1 MDENRLGA
9 ILLEGGVVDEA
20 GLERCLAIQTLTGSS
35 RPIGRI
41 LVEQGLLDEATLKR
55 LLELQRSRTEK
66 CAAGVAPDDLASLSL
81 VTAAIANGASEIV
94 VSEGRPARIRVGAT
108 WQELT
113 DEVLSGPDV
122 WDFVRETMG
131 SDVLEQLAENHYVS
145 RPWIIDDIGAG
156 SATAFRQFDGV
167 AVRLTFAP
175 KSVETPLQLGI
186 PDAVIEA
193 TEGGKGLVL
202 CVGERGIGRGELLAS
217 LTHHA
222 SKDESQYVVVVDDE
236 PMSLPKA
243 GALVV
248 QRRFGID
255 PEMRA
260 NSLRSVVREDPDAIV
275 IADVGSPETFE
286 LALRAAEGGRLVIA
300 YLDAK
305 NAVQALTRIF
315 SFYPSYELS
324 RVRSALAAVLR
335 TVLVRQLLP
344 NAEHTTTVPAT
355 ELLIVSDAVREV
367 VRNGEIEDIGLLQR
381 AEGGAGGYPLDRSM
395 LDLLGSGQVR
405 MDDVFARAEEKAW
418 LLERTRNLAVA
429 SPAIAGPAIASPAT
443 NSPATNSKEE
453 N

>member
-1 MDENRLGA
+1 MDENRLGS

-41 LVEQGLLDEATLKR
+41 LVEQGLLDEPTLKR
-55 LLELQRSRTEK
+55 LLELQRSRADKRTAE
-66 CAAGVAPDDLASLSL
+66 VAPDDLASMSL
-81 VTAAIANGASEIV
+81 VRAATANGASEVV
-94 VSEGRPARIRVGAT
+94 VSEGRPVRIRVGQT

-113 DEVLSGPDV
+113 DEILSGPEV

-131 SDVLEQLAENHYVS
+131 ADVLEQLAENHFVARS
-145 RPWIIDDIGAG
+145 WTIDGIGAG
-156 SATAFRQFDGV
+156 AATAFRQFDGV

-175 KSVETPLQLGI
+175 KAIETPVELGV

-193 TEGGKGLVL
+193 TEAGKGLVL

-217 LTHHA
+217 LTQHA
-222 SKDESQYVVVVDDE
+222 AKDESQYVVVVDDE
-236 PMSLPKA
+236 PMRLDDP

-255 PEMRA
+255 PETRA
-260 NSLRSVVREDPDAIV
+260 NSLRSVVREDPDAII

-305 NAVQALTRIF
+305 NAVQALNRIF
-315 SFYPSYELS
+315 SFYPNYELK

-344 NAEHTTTVPAT
+344 NAEHTSTVAAT
-355 ELLIVSDAVREV
+355 ELLVVSDPVREV
-367 VRNGEIEDIGLLQR
+367 IRSGEIDDVGLLQR
-381 AEGGAGGYPLDRSM
+381 AEGCASGYPLDRSM
-395 LDLLGSGQVR
+395 LDLLGSGLVR

-418 LLERTRNLAVA
+418 LLERTRNLTVA
-429 SPAIAGPAIASPAT
+429 DPAIEAT
-443 NSPATNSKEE
+443 PSIEATEDN
-453 N
+453 

>member
-1 MDENRLGA
+1 MDENRLGS

-55 LLELQRSRTEK
+55 LLELQRSRTERR
-66 CAAGVAPDDLASLSL
+66 AADVAPDDLASLSL
-81 VTAAIANGASEIV
+81 VSAAIANGASEVV
-94 VSEGRPARIRVGAT
+94 VSEGRPARIRVGAS

-113 DEVLSGPDV
+113 DQILSGPDV
-122 WDFVRETMG
+122 WDFVREMMG
-131 SDVLEQLAENHYVS
+131 SDVLEQLAENHYVTRS
-145 RPWIIDDIGAG
+145 WSIDDIGAG
-156 SATAFRQFDGV
+156 GATAFRQFDGV

-175 KSVETPLQLGI
+175 KKILTPIELGV
-186 PDAVIEA
+186 PDAVINA
-193 TEGGKGLVL
+193 TEAGKGLVL

-217 LTHHA
+217 LTQHA
-222 SKDESQYVVVVDDE
+222 SQDESQYVVVVDDE
-236 PMSLPKA
+236 PMRLQGA

-248 QRRFGID
+248 QRRFGIH
-255 PEMRA
+255 PEARA

-315 SFYPSYELS
+315 SFYPSYELT
-324 RVRSALAAVLR
+324 RLRSALAAVLR

-344 NAEHTTTVPAT
+344 NAEHTATVAAT
-355 ELLIVSDAVREV
+355 ELLIVTDAVREV
-367 VRNGEIEDIGLLQR
+367 IRGGDIEDLGLLQR
-381 AEGGAGGYPLDRSM
+381 AEGGACGYPLDRSM
-395 LDLLGSGQVR
+395 LDLLGNGMVR
-405 MDDVFARAEEKAW
+405 LDDVFARAEEKAW
-418 LLERTRNLAVA
+418 LLERTRNVA
-429 SPAIAGPAIASPAT
+429 TAGPVVGST
-443 NSPATNSKEE
+443 EDN
-453 N
+453 

>member
-1 MDENRLGA
+1 MDENRLGS

-41 LVEQGLLDEATLKR
+41 LVEQGLLDEVTLAR
-55 LLELQRSRTEK
+55 LLELQRSRTDAR
-66 CAAGVAPDDLASLSL
+66 AAEVVPDGLASMSL
-81 VTAAIANGASEIV
+81 VSAAVANGASEVV
-94 VSEGRPARIRVGAT
+94 VSEGRPARIRVGAC
-108 WQELT
+108 WQQLT
-113 DEVLSGPDV
+113 DEVLSGPHV

-145 RPWIIDDIGAG
+145 RSWSIDDVGAG
-156 SATAFRQFDGV
+156 GATAFRQFDGV

-175 KSVETPLQLGI
+175 KETATPLELGV
-186 PDAVIEA
+186 PNAVIDA

-217 LTHHA
+217 LTQHA
-222 SKDESQYVVVVDDE
+222 SQDEGQYVVVVDDE
-236 PMSLPKA
+236 PMRLHKT

-255 PEMRA
+255 PETRA
-260 NSLRSVVREDPDAIV
+260 NSLRSVVREDPDVMV

-305 NAVQALTRIF
+305 NAVQALARIF
-315 SFYPSYELS
+315 SFYPSYELT
-324 RVRSALAAVLR
+324 RLRSALAAVLR

-344 NAEHTTTVPAT
+344 NAEHTATVSAT
-355 ELLIVSDAVREV
+355 ELLIVTDAVREV
-367 VRNGEIEDIGLLQR
+367 IRGGELEDLGLLQR
-381 AEGGAGGYPLDRSM
+381 AEGGSSGYPLDRSM
-395 LDLLGSGQVR
+395 LDLLGSGTVR
-405 MDDVFARAEEKAW
+405 MEDVFARAEEKSW
-418 LLERTRNLAVA
+418 LLERTRNLAAADPAA
-429 SPAIAGPAIASPAT
+429 SS
-443 NSPATNSKEE
+443 SEE